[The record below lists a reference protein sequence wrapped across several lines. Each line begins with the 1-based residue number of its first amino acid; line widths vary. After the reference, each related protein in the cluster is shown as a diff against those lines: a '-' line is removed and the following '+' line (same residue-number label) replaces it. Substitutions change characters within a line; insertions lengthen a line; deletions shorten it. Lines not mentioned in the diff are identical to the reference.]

1 MDFKKFIESQELSDH
16 PIGLGGC
23 RNMDYFFDSCDY
35 DIMVFDE
42 NRSNR
47 EVISFE
53 NNLVTLHHASLSETN
68 TKKLLQYDNLKI
80 LQDASW
86 NLKIFLSK
94 ISEKRNSLFSDF
106 AKNSLIESIFCCQ
119 KTKDGSTYLAIN
131 THQPLDGPVSWYE
144 AHLCSEEGTN
154 ILGALFAGTPSI
166 LIGANENLA
175 WAHTVNQPDKTDV
188 FALEMHPK
196 EKLKYKMVNM
206 WIKLAMVVGLFSPV
220 YWKLLL
226 YYA

>member
-23 RNMDYFFDSCDY
+23 RNMDSFFDSCDY

-106 AKNSLIESIFCCQ
+106 DKNSLI
-119 KTKDGSTYLAIN
+119 
-131 THQPLDGPVSWYE
+131 
-144 AHLCSEEGTN
+144 
-154 ILGALFAGTPSI
+154 
-166 LIGANENLA
+166 
-175 WAHTVNQPDKTDV
+175 
-188 FALEMHPK
+188 
-196 EKLKYKMVNM
+196 
-206 WIKLAMVVGLFSPV
+206 
-220 YWKLLL
+220 
-226 YYA
+226 